1 MTGQPVSQGRL
12 PLIRVVVGILAYG
25 LLGYSITQLT
35 AILLFSA
42 ATWVGGPVQRWSA
55 DPVTGQIFL
64 VGIALTLGFLVANI
78 FVGSR
83 VFGMTPVDL
92 RWKQTGRPWL
102 GSFLAFGLGIVLAFV
117 VMGSAALLGTAGW
130 SADEGNLAG
139 YISRI
144 ALILAMLAPAALAEE
159 LMFRGVPIVALDRSL
174 GRGAAV
180 GITALAF
187 ALTHT
192 GNLSV
197 TTLSIGN
204 ICIAG
209 ILLGVVFF
217 APGGIWTAT
226 GLHLGW
232 NWAMAA
238 MDAPVSGLA
247 LKIPFIN
254 YDPGQP
260 AWLTGG
266 AFGPEGGVLA
276 TCVLGGATIL
286 AAKKYLGHHLPEM
299 ESRPQA
305 GGER

>member
-1 MTGQPVSQGRL
+1 MTGQPAPSGRR
-12 PLIRVVVGILAYG
+12 PLLRAVIGLLAYA
-25 LLGYSITQLT
+25 LLGYSLAQLA

-42 ATWVGGPVQRWSA
+42 ASWAGGPVEAWSR
-55 DPVTGQIFL
+55 DEVTGSIFL
-64 VGIALTLGFLVANI
+64 IGIAIVLGFLAANI

-83 VFGMTPVDL
+83 VFGLTPADL
-92 RWKQTGRPWL
+92 RWKHTRRPL
-102 GSFLAFGLGIVLAFV
+102 AGSLLAFAAGVLLAFL
-117 VMGSAALLGTAGW
+117 VMAFAAVFGSARWTP
-130 SADEGNLAG
+130 DEGDLAG

-144 ALILAMLAPAALAEE
+144 SLILLMLAPAALAEE
-159 LMFRGVPIVALDRSL
+159 LMFRGLPIVVLDRSI

-187 ALTHT
+187 ALTHA

-209 ILLGVVFF
+209 LLLGVVFF
-217 APGGIWTAT
+217 APGGLWTAT

-232 NWAMAA
+232 NWALAA

-247 LKIPFIN
+247 LRIPFID

-266 AFGPEGGVLA
+266 TFGPEGGVLA
-276 TCVLGGATIL
+276 TLVLGGATIL
-286 AAKKYLGHHLPEM
+286 AAKKYLGHHLPDM
-299 ESRPQA
+299 ESRP
-305 GGER
+305 

>member
-1 MTGQPVSQGRL
+1 LKEKPVSPGRP
-12 PLIRVVVGILAYG
+12 PLLRVVVGILAYG
-25 LLGYSITQLT
+25 LLGYSVAQLS

-42 ATWVGGPVQRWSA
+42 AAWTGGSIERWSN

-64 VGIALTLGFLVANI
+64 VGIAIILGFLVANL
-78 FVGSR
+78 FVGAR
-83 VFGMTPVDL
+83 VFGLTPVDL
-92 RWKQTGRPWL
+92 RWKDTGRPWL
-102 GSFLAFGLGIVLAFV
+102 GALLAFGVGILLAFA
-117 VMGSAALLGTAGW
+117 VMGSAAVFGSARW
-130 SADEGNLAG
+130 SSDDGNLAS
-139 YISRI
+139 YLFRI
-144 ALILAMLAPAALAEE
+144 GLILVMLAPAALAEE
-159 LMFRGVPIVALDRSL
+159 IMFRGVPIVVLDRSL
-174 GRGAAV
+174 GRGAAI
-180 GITALAF
+180 GITSLAF
-187 ALTHT
+187 ALVHG
-192 GNLSV
+192 GNQSV

-209 ILLGVVFF
+209 LLLGLVFF

-260 AWLTGG
+260 VWLTGG

-276 TCVLGGATIL
+276 TCVLGLATIL
-286 AAKKYLGHHLPEM
+286 AAKKYLGHHLPDM
-299 ESRPQA
+299 ESRP
-305 GGER
+305 